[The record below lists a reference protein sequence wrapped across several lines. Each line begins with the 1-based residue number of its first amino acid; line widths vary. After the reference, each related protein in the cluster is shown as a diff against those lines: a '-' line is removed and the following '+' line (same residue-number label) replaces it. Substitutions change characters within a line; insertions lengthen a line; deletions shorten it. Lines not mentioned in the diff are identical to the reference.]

1 MGKKNH
7 GFRGIFFFFG
17 GGTVHCFYQKRPSIS
32 LSLQRLPCPMF
43 SEVVVRDANLNI
55 CFHTWFS
62 MFFLMVLLYE
72 VRHYCGGSSLG
83 VSSVT
88 MVVGC
93 WQTWSR
99 QDSGGRWWRVKTIN
113 DFFSQCSELKHQHM
127 IESTW
132 SCWWSGGWFCHWKK
146 STFDGSEIPFPT
158 TWDVRNPTSKKHDG
172 ATYCWW
178 FRNPVNNHL
187 LDGAKKTVNGL
198 NYQPQLVSNQ
208 RIFEASTSMAWTDR

>member
-7 GFRGIFFFFG
+7 GFRGIFFFFLGGG
-17 GGTVHCFYQKRPSIS
+17 GGTVHCLYQKDILYLC
-32 LSLQRLPCPMF
+32 LSKGYHVQCFQRWLLGMLTLTFVFTHDSSC
-43 SEVVVRDANLNI
+43 
-55 CFHTWFS
+55 
-62 MFFLMVLLYE
+62 FFLMVLLYE
-72 VRHYCGGSSLG
+72 VLALLRGVQLGG

-113 DFFSQCSELKHQHM
+113 DFFSQCSELKHRHM

-132 SCWWSGGWFCHWKK
+132 SCWWSGLVILPLNK

-187 LDGAKKTVNGL
+187 LDGAKK
-198 NYQPQLVSNQ
+198 
-208 RIFEASTSMAWTDR
+208 R